1 MQMQGNGIKQL
12 KKYHDQLKTYHQ
24 KRKEEEE
31 GGGGG
36 GGKVCLPS
44 LVELYTNQGGTLA
57 DKV

>member
-24 KRKEEEE
+24 KRKQEEEE
-31 GGGGG
+31 G

>member
-1 MQMQGNGIKQL
+1 MQVQGNGIKQL

-24 KRKEEEE
+24 KRK

-36 GGKVCLPS
+36 GGGGEVCLPS

>member
-12 KKYHDQLKTYHQ
+12 KKYHDQLKTYHR
-24 KRKEEEE
+24 KRKEEE
-31 GGGGG
+31 GGGG

>member
-1 MQMQGNGIKQL
+1 MQVQGNGIEQL

-24 KRKEEEE
+24 KRK

-36 GGKVCLPS
+36 EVCLPS